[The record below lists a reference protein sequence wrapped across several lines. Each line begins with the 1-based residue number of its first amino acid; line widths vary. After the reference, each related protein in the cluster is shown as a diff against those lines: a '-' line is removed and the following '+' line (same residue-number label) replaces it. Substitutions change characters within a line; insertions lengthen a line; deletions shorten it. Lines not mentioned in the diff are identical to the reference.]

1 MITRK
6 EVAIKYLN
14 SLEKGNVKE
23 LLELFAD
30 NGIVDSP
37 IYGILNANKFFNEL
51 RNDTL
56 NSKLTLKGIFEEKGS
71 NQLAL
76 YFEYKWTMK
85 NKKKVEFDVVDI
97 MEFDNLNH
105 ICKLKI
111 IYDTVKSREMV
122 NELRN

>member
-1 MITRK
+1 MISRK
-6 EVAIKYLN
+6 EVAIKYLD

-23 LLELFAD
+23 LLELFTD

-51 RNDTL
+51 KNDTL
-56 NSKLTLKGIFEEKGS
+56 NSKLTIKGIFEEKAS

-111 IYDTVKSREMV
+111 IYDTVKSREMI